1 MSYYLRSSQ
10 RLPIYLRVSSRT
22 ERSRRGA
29 MTVLMAIV
37 LVATTVVC
45 LLVVNIAYIE
55 MARTDVQTAADLT
68 AKAAAN
74 ELGLTQDP
82 KRMTDIAN
90 RVMARHQLNNGRSM
104 QMDTIQQG
112 ILNQDRSK
120 DRFSLTHGT
129 LSAGSTQGA
138 IRLVASQPAAFGSS
152 MVPFPFPGISD
163 IQIVREASAGRTDV
177 DLVLCIDRSAS
188 MAWDQSNVPFLY
200 PNGTKGLDNYFR
212 PPDKSLS
219 RWASLTT
226 AVKTLNSILEDKRI
240 PGQVHIGLV
249 TFASD
254 YRFGLF
260 TSKVATTDQT
270 LTSNPSLIVNALD
283 RIGSKPIIGDTNISA
298 GLKLVEACRNDGQL
312 RSQTGVK
319 ILVVMSDGLRTE
331 GAAPDEDA
339 AALAENG
346 WVIHTIS
353 FSAQADKSLMT
364 NLAALGGGV
373 HYHAP
378 NGNALVQ
385 AFRDI
390 ALSLPG
396 TLIN

>member
-1 MSYYLRSSQ
+1 
-10 RLPIYLRVSSRT
+10 
-22 ERSRRGA
+22 

-55 MARTDVQTAADLT
+55 MARTDVQTAADLSV
-68 AKAAAN
+68 KAAAN
-74 ELGLTQDP
+74 ELGITQDSA
-82 KRMTDIAN
+82 RMTSIAN
-90 RVMARHQLNNGRSM
+90 LVMARHRLSNGRSM
-104 QMDTIQQG
+104 KMDTIQQG
-112 ILNQDRSK
+112 ILKQDVSK
-120 DRFSLTHGT
+120 DRFSLTHKTSSPGAT
-129 LSAGSTQGA
+129 RGA
-138 IRLVASQPAAFGSS
+138 IRLVASQPAAFGKS

-163 IQIVREASAGRTDV
+163 IQIIREASAARTDV

-212 PPDKSLS
+212 PPDKALS

-226 AVKTLNSILEDKRI
+226 AAKTLNAIVQDKRV

-249 TFASD
+249 TFASN

-260 TSKVATTDQT
+260 TSKVASIDQA
-270 LTSNPSLIVNALD
+270 LVSNPTLIVDALD

-298 GLKLVEACRNDGQL
+298 GLNLVETCRNNGQL
-312 RSQTGVK
+312 RKETGNK

-331 GAAPDEDA
+331 GPSPESDA
-339 AALAENG
+339 IALARNG

-364 NLAALGGGV
+364 NLATVGGGV

-378 NGNALVQ
+378 NGNALIQ

>member
-1 MSYYLRSSQ
+1 MSHYFRSDQ
-10 RLPIYLRVSSRT
+10 RLSRAIRVTART
-22 ERSRRGA
+22 ARSRQGA

-45 LLVVNIAYIE
+45 LLIVNVAYIE
-55 MARTDVQTAADLT
+55 MARTDVQTAADLS

-82 KRMTDIAN
+82 KRMADIAN
-90 RVMARHQLNNGRSM
+90 RVMARHQLTNGRSM
-104 QMDTIQQG
+104 HMDTIQQG
-112 ILNQDRSK
+112 ILSQDRSK
-120 DRFSLTHGT
+120 DRFSLTNKT
-129 LSAGSTQGA
+129 TSTGSTQGA
-138 IRLVASQPAAFGSS
+138 IRLVASQPAAFGTS

-212 PPDKSLS
+212 PPDKALS
-219 RWASLTT
+219 RWAALTT
-226 AVKTLNSILEDKRI
+226 AVKTLNSIIDDKRI

-270 LTSNPSLIVNALD
+270 LSSNPTHIVNALD

-298 GLKLVEACRNDGQL
+298 GLQLVEACRNDGQL
-312 RSQTGVK
+312 RAQTGIK

-331 GAAPDEDA
+331 GPSPDADA
-339 AALAENG
+339 IKLAENG
-346 WVIHTIS
+346 WVIHSIS
-353 FSAQADKSLMT
+353 FSEQADKSLMT
-364 NLAALGGGV
+364 NLAALGGGT

>member
-1 MSYYLRSSQ
+1 
-10 RLPIYLRVSSRT
+10 
-22 ERSRRGA
+22 

-37 LVATTVVC
+37 LVATTIVC
-45 LLVVNIAYIE
+45 LLVVNVAYIE
-55 MARTDVQTAADLT
+55 MARTDVQTAADLSV
-68 AKAAAN
+68 KAAAN
-74 ELGLTQDP
+74 ELGQTQDTQ
-82 KRMTDIAN
+82 RMTNIAN
-90 RVMARHQLNNGRSM
+90 QVMTRHRLSNGRPM
-104 QMDTIQQG
+104 RMETIQQG
-112 ILNQDRSK
+112 ILSQDVTR
-120 DRFSLTHGT
+120 DRFSL
-129 LSAGSTQGA
+129 SQSTSNPGATRGA
-138 IRLVASQPAAFGSS
+138 IRLVASQPAAFGNS
-152 MVPFPFPGISD
+152 MVPFPFPGVSNV
-163 IQIVREASAGRTDV
+163 QIAREASAARTDV

-212 PPDKSLS
+212 PPDPFLS

-226 AVKTLNSILEDKRI
+226 AVKTLNSIVEDKRV

-260 TSKVATTDQT
+260 TSRVASVDQP
-270 LTSNPSLIVNALD
+270 LANNSSLIVTALD

-298 GLKLVEACRNDGQL
+298 GLGLVETCRNNGQL
-312 RSQTGVK
+312 RAQTGNK

-331 GAAPDEDA
+331 GPSPDA
-339 AALAENG
+339 SATALAGNG
-346 WVIHTIS
+346 WRIHTIT
-353 FSAQADKSLMT
+353 FSAQADQSLMR
-364 NLAALGGGV
+364 NLARVGGGV

>member
-1 MSYYLRSSQ
+1 MKQLVRKNFAIA
-10 RLPIYLRVSSRT
+10 LPRTLRVNQARG
-22 ERSRRGA
+22 RRGS
-29 MTVLMAIV
+29 MTVLMAII

-55 MARTDVQTAADLT
+55 MARTDVQTAADLSV
-68 AKAAAN
+68 KAAAH
-74 ELGLTQDP
+74 ELGLTQDS
-82 KRMTDIAN
+82 RSMTTVAN
-90 RVMARHQLNNGRSM
+90 QVMARHRLSNGRAM
-104 QMDTIQQG
+104 RMETIQQG
-112 ILNQDRSK
+112 ILRQDAAR
-120 DRFSLTHGT
+120 DRFSLTT
-129 LSAGSTQGA
+129 STSSPGASRGA

-152 MVPFPFPGISD
+152 MVPFPFPGISG
-163 IQIVREASAGRTDV
+163 IQIAREASAGRTDV
-177 DLVLCIDRSAS
+177 DLILCIDRSAS
-188 MAWDQSNVPFLY
+188 MAWDHSNVPFLY

-226 AVKTLNSILEDKRI
+226 AVKTLNASINDKRI

-260 TSKVATTDQT
+260 TSKVSSIDQR
-270 LTSNPSLIVNALD
+270 LNSNPNLIVGALD
-283 RIGSKPIIGDTNISA
+283 KIGAKPIIGDTNITE
-298 GLKLVEACRNDGQL
+298 GLNLVETCRNEGQF
-312 RSQTGVK
+312 RQQTGHK

-331 GAAPDEDA
+331 GPNPDAKAIE
-339 AALAENG
+339 LARNG
-346 WVIHTIS
+346 WRIHSIS
-353 FSAQADKSLMT
+353 FSAQADQSLMK
-364 NLAALGGGV
+364 NLAQIGGGV